1 MNRLLDET
9 IDSSSIGDLEC
20 TTSKGAVWAILLSL
34 ALFSYANSANGAT
47 FDVASYGAKGDGVTN
62 DAPAFLKAWK
72 DVCSNK
78 ENYPTL
84 LIPGRKNF
92 MLSSVEFKGPCA
104 APNVGVLVL
113 GNVLSST
120 NKEDWKTC
128 KDWISFADITNLVV
142 QGSGVINGNG
152 AKWWKDELSCG
163 KRPTNF
169 ALNGCTNASVS
180 GIHSKDSAR
189 NHISVAQCKGTTISH
204 ITITAPA
211 DSPNTDGIDISG
223 STYVTVT
230 NSHIR
235 SGDDC
240 IAINNHCNNIN
251 ITKIVCGPGH
261 GISVGSLGENG
272 EVAEVE
278 DIYVHNC
285 TLDGTMN
292 GARIKTWKGG
302 KGYAR
307 RITYSDIILKNVRRP
322 IIIEQTY
329 VNRYVTPDG
338 SSVAISD
345 VKFLNFEGTCQ
356 DKDAITLK
364 CSELGPG
371 CIDMEISDV
380 TITSATGGPVE
391 VTCQNAH
398 GRSMR
403 TQPFG
408 VFVVQS
414 GKGVVWAILLSLA
427 LFSCG
432 SLASR
437 PTFVGRSYG
446 GKGDGETN
454 EAATYGV
461 TSYGAKDDNE
471 VNGDSFDVTSNG
483 EKGEDDETYGAT
495 FDVASNGE
503 DEETNEATFDV
514 ASNGE
519 KGEDDETYEATF
531 DVASNGE
538 EGEDEE
544 INGATFDATST
555 NGKKE
560 KNGGGKE
567 GEKGDGKKG
576 KKGDKGDDKK
586 GKKGNSEKSDEQKG
600 DGHKGHKEKGDGH
613 KGQKEKGHKKK
624 GDDGQKGGG
633 EKGDGQKSDDGEK
646 GDGQKG
652 DVTPKGSTFDVTSY
666 GAKGDGQTNDVQAF
680 MKAWEQVCSS
690 TENNPVL
697 VIPKGKNFMLSAI
710 EFKGPCK
717 ASSVSV
723 SVLGNV
729 VSSPNKNDWKSCT
742 DWISFADIN
751 NLQVQGSGLIDGNG
765 KKWWSNELNCGKRP
779 TNLALNGCTNVALSG
794 IQSKDSARNHLSV
807 SNCNGATISGIT
819 LTAPDESP
827 NTDGIDIASSKDVI
841 VKDSHIGSGD
851 DCIAINNNCNNIE
864 IANIKCGPGHG
875 ISVGSL
881 GRDGETAQ
889 VEGVYVHDCTLT
901 GTTNGARIKT
911 WKGGKGYA
919 RKITFENINLV
930 NVKRPIII
938 DQNYVD
944 KHHKPSN
951 GGGSVE
957 ISDVKFTNFKG
968 TCEDTDAI
976 TLECSAG
983 SGCRNVE
990 LTNVKI
996 TSNTGEPT
1004 VTVSQNAHGKSTQT
1018 EPAVKLISERT

>member
-1 MNRLLDET
+1 MKTPLRQRTKNSLCTFRLNDLKMW
-9 IDSSSIGDLEC
+9 IDPYKVKDKRANSKSIKCNKTNNFHYFEE
-20 TTSKGAVWAILLSL
+20 GAVWAILLSL

-261 GISVGSLGENG
+261 GISVGSLGEKG

-322 IIIEQTY
+322 IIIDQTY
-329 VNRYVTPDG
+329 VNRYVTRDG

-345 VKFLNFEGTCQ
+345 VNFLNFEGTCQ

-380 TITSATGGPVE
+380 TITSATGGTVE

-403 TQPFG
+403 TQP
-408 VFVVQS
+408 VVTC
-414 GKGVVWAILLSLA
+414 L
-427 LFSCG
+427 
-432 SLASR
+432 
-437 PTFVGRSYG
+437 
-446 GKGDGETN
+446 N
-454 EAATYGV
+454 
-461 TSYGAKDDNE
+461 
-471 VNGDSFDVTSNG
+471 
-483 EKGEDDETYGAT
+483 
-495 FDVASNGE
+495 
-503 DEETNEATFDV
+503 
-514 ASNGE
+514 
-519 KGEDDETYEATF
+519 
-531 DVASNGE
+531 
-538 EGEDEE
+538 
-544 INGATFDATST
+544 
-555 NGKKE
+555 
-560 KNGGGKE
+560 
-567 GEKGDGKKG
+567 
-576 KKGDKGDDKK
+576 
-586 GKKGNSEKSDEQKG
+586 
-600 DGHKGHKEKGDGH
+600 
-613 KGQKEKGHKKK
+613 
-624 GDDGQKGGG
+624 
-633 EKGDGQKSDDGEK
+633 QKS
-646 GDGQKG
+646 
-652 DVTPKGSTFDVTSY
+652 
-666 GAKGDGQTNDVQAF
+666 
-680 MKAWEQVCSS
+680 
-690 TENNPVL
+690 
-697 VIPKGKNFMLSAI
+697 KNQR
-710 EFKGPCK
+710 
-717 ASSVSV
+717 
-723 SVLGNV
+723 
-729 VSSPNKNDWKSCT
+729 W
-742 DWISFADIN
+742 
-751 NLQVQGSGLIDGNG
+751 
-765 KKWWSNELNCGKRP
+765 
-779 TNLALNGCTNVALSG
+779 
-794 IQSKDSARNHLSV
+794 
-807 SNCNGATISGIT
+807 
-819 LTAPDESP
+819 
-827 NTDGIDIASSKDVI
+827 
-841 VKDSHIGSGD
+841 
-851 DCIAINNNCNNIE
+851 
-864 IANIKCGPGHG
+864 
-875 ISVGSL
+875 
-881 GRDGETAQ
+881 
-889 VEGVYVHDCTLT
+889 
-901 GTTNGARIKT
+901 
-911 WKGGKGYA
+911 
-919 RKITFENINLV
+919 
-930 NVKRPIII
+930 
-938 DQNYVD
+938 
-944 KHHKPSN
+944 
-951 GGGSVE
+951 
-957 ISDVKFTNFKG
+957 
-968 TCEDTDAI
+968 
-976 TLECSAG
+976 
-983 SGCRNVE
+983 
-990 LTNVKI
+990 
-996 TSNTGEPT
+996 
-1004 VTVSQNAHGKSTQT
+1004 
-1018 EPAVKLISERT
+1018 